1 MFWTPHSTTPRTWD
15 ARFASKAGNRSLIS
29 LAELRSVVPPER
41 KPRDY
46 QRRDF
51 RRPGVGA
58 VMSALLPARLGGGS
72 DQTMQ
77 PGDNLSPPGAPH
89 PPESSHSAPNPSN
102 SPILGTPPLGAACA
116 GNTRFKGSAS
126 LFVLVPPNRPRG
138 GHSELISEPPELI
151 LFFSAAQDENL
162 SIKVRGVWK
171 TCYQSTTKPQKV
183 GVLDPPPH
191 HPSYIERAIRVSGR

>member
-1 MFWTPHSTTPRTWD
+1 M
-15 ARFASKAGNRSLIS
+15 
-29 LAELRSVVPPER
+29 PEAVS
-41 KPRDY
+41 
-46 QRRDF
+46 DF

-116 GNTRFKGSAS
+116 GNTRSKGSAS

-138 GHSELISEPPELI
+138 GHSELISGSPGLI
-151 LFFSAAQDENL
+151 LFFPAPRDENL
-162 SIKVRGVWK
+162 SIGA
-171 TCYQSTTKPQKV
+171 TCLKRKYHESATDPRKI
-183 GVLDPPPH
+183 GVLGGPPMLP
-191 HPSYIERAIRVSGR
+191 PELPRAFRVCAP